1 MFALASFYYL
11 FVFNLTQVVP
21 NKKSKVCKSCCWL
34 KNYYGS
40 LYCFRKWVFRELL
53 LLLWLKKIE
62 WSCMANSFD
71 HYVTNLLDSFS
82 ISLFG
87 YLLQDIMLVFSL
99 ILTFDFYRFG
109 RLFIADLMNSLYVN
123 CSRLFMKGLYVSVF
137 LHLFDYFLQSRII
150 TFFKRFYRL
159 LWDFLSDFSC

>member
-1 MFALASFYYL
+1 
-11 FVFNLTQVVP
+11 
-21 NKKSKVCKSCCWL
+21 
-34 KNYYGS
+34 
-40 LYCFRKWVFRELL
+40 
-53 LLLWLKKIE
+53 
-62 WSCMANSFD
+62 MANSFD

-87 YLLQDIMLVFSL
+87 YLLQDIMLAFSL
-99 ILTFDFYRFG
+99 ILTFDLYRFG

-159 LWDFLSDFSC
+159 L